1 MFKRWEGGHD
11 DGCTHFFYIHVPR
24 PCVRLISYFS
34 FSLGEAQRFAFCCS
48 LATYSSLQ
56 RVPDGTNGSHT
67 HNQELTGLSF
77 MSSTNQKKQPG
88 ILFLDEVLCNIP
100 FRDDVIKRFRLR
112 IFFKGPLGFV

>member
-1 MFKRWEGGHD
+1 MY
-11 DGCTHFFYIHVPR
+11 TFFYIHVPR

-67 HNQELTGLSF
+67 HNPTVYIHKNKKKKKKVDTCTY
-77 MSSTNQKKQPG
+77 TNSG
-88 ILFLDEVLCNIP
+88 IT
-100 FRDDVIKRFRLR
+100 
-112 IFFKGPLGFV
+112 